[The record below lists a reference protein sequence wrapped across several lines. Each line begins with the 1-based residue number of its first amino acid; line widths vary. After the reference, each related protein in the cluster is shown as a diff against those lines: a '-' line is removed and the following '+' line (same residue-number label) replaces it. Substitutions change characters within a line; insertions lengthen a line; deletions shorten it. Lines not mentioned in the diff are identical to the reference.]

1 MPLGMILRLLVVAE
15 SLHVQYAM
23 DAVRATAKKSKL
35 AREAT
40 NDVSIS
46 FNGHALQSDASLGSD
61 KEWMEFHHSLEEF
74 ELKVVLSTIIIS
86 AFVAVIILMF
96 AFTTHSKTER
106 ESDTCKRIGNE
117 QLETGLVPASTTCGR
132 AESVDEGKTVK
143 GKVFAQFSEQAR
155 ALDSTTHEPS
165 SEERLHLD
173 ESSEALLDPL
183 SCIKDLASDE
193 FRLQFTPERNVALS
207 DGSEQWPHASNCTQD
222 TNDCKRI
229 SYDLAA
235 ADSHDEGTPPPSHR
249 RMRKKLRHG
258 RVSLSSWWDGKDPAS
273 CEVVSV
279 YDIGSTDSP
288 VSATNHD
295 TKCGRISLGQW
306 WESDEQ
312 RVQGHKDASPEAGSA
327 ASILTDLNHKEDLH
341 EINATPPNATE
352 QILRAASPCRSM
364 RVIADG
370 GLR

>member
-1 MPLGMILRLLVVAE
+1 MVAE

-23 DAVRATAKKSKL
+23 DAVRASSKKSQL

-40 NDVSIS
+40 NDLSIS

-74 ELKVVLSTIIIS
+74 ELKVILSIIIIS

-96 AFTTHSKTER
+96 AFTIHSKTER
-106 ESDTCKRIGNE
+106 ESDTCKRTGNE
-117 QLETGLVPASTTCGR
+117 QLETGLVPASTTCGW
-132 AESVDEGKTVK
+132 ADSVDEGGTVK
-143 GKVFAQFSEQAR
+143 GKVFAQSSEQAG
-155 ALDSTTHEPS
+155 ALDSTSYEPS

-173 ESSEALLDPL
+173 ESSDALLDPL
-183 SCIKDLASDE
+183 SYLSIKDLASDE

-222 TNDCKRI
+222 THDCKRI

-249 RMRKKLRHG
+249 RMRKSLRNG
-258 RVSLSSWWDGKDPAS
+258 RVSLSSWWDEKDPAS
-273 CEVVSV
+273 CEVVGV

-288 VSATNHD
+288 ASATNHD
-295 TKCGRISLGQW
+295 TRCGRISLGQW

-312 RVQGHKDASPEAGSA
+312 RVQGHEDVSPEAGSA

-364 RVIADG
+364 RLIADV

>member
-61 KEWMEFHHSLEEF
+61 KEWMEFQHSLEEF

-222 TNDCKRI
+222 TND
-229 SYDLAA
+229 L
-235 ADSHDEGTPPPSHR
+235 
-249 RMRKKLRHG
+249 KLRHG

>member
-1 MPLGMILRLLVVAE
+1 
-15 SLHVQYAM
+15 
-23 DAVRATAKKSKL
+23 
-35 AREAT
+35 
-40 NDVSIS
+40 
-46 FNGHALQSDASLGSD
+46 
-61 KEWMEFHHSLEEF
+61 
-74 ELKVVLSTIIIS
+74 
-86 AFVAVIILMF
+86 VIILMF
-96 AFTTHSKTER
+96 ALTIHSKTER
-106 ESDTCKRIGNE
+106 ESDTCKRTRNE
-117 QLETGLVPASTTCGR
+117 QLETGLVPASTTCGW
-132 AESVDEGKTVK
+132 AESVDEGGTVK
-143 GKVFAQFSEQAR
+143 GKVFAQSSEQAG
-155 ALDSTTHEPS
+155 ALDSTSYEPS

-173 ESSEALLDPL
+173 ESS
-183 SCIKDLASDE
+183 DLESDE

-207 DGSEQWPHASNCTQD
+207 DGSEQWPHASNSTQD

-235 ADSHDEGTPPPSHR
+235 ADSHDEGTPPLSHR
-249 RMRKKLRHG
+249 RMRKSLRNG
-258 RVSLSSWWDGKDPAS
+258 RVSLSSWWDEKDPAS
-273 CEVVSV
+273 CEVVGV

-312 RVQGHKDASPEAGSA
+312 RVQGHEDASPEAGSA

-341 EINATPPNATE
+341 EIDATPPNATE

-364 RVIADG
+364 RLIADV